1 MAKVNMRVDTN
12 NMNTW
17 NRWLLFAIGA
27 SCAFVFMN
35 AQCTLCRGLSRNVW
49 NKLATLEERVETHER
64 LIQEYHPANT
74 NCWVSGI
81 GGGM

>member
-1 MAKVNMRVDTN
+1 MAKVNMRFDTN

-17 NRWLLFAIGA
+17 NRWLWFSIGA

-64 LIQEYHPANT
+64 IMSITRPRQTVGLLVLE
-74 NCWVSGI
+74 V
-81 GGGM
+81 